1 MHRRSFVTGSGAFI
15 ALVSVGFGKGYA
27 AVTKKENFPPAP
39 QWKPSFR
46 QPTGKIIERISY
58 YLDGKRDFSVFRNG
72 TCVVLKQGLSDK
84 DAKSFSLTT
93 LSNIFNS
100 HPDMNPLSMDDG
112 NILVRYNQ
120 PAMNVV
126 LRDVARAHWPEIE
139 KHHLEGLAASEVLIT
154 PQGPNKFDDFGKQAL
169 LGRAYMF
176 MDAAAPEII
185 EIHRAN

>member
-1 MHRRSFVTGSGAFI
+1 MHRRPFVTGSVAFI
-15 ALVSVGFGKGYA
+15 ALALVGVGKGHA
-27 AVTKKENFPPAP
+27 AATKKENFPPVA

-46 QPTGKIIERISY
+46 QPTDKVIERISY

-72 TCVVLKQGLSDK
+72 TCVVLKQGLNDQ

-93 LSNIFNS
+93 LSTIFNS

-112 NILVRYNQ
+112 NILVRYNH

-126 LRDVARAHWPEIE
+126 LHDVARAHWPEIE
-139 KHHLEGLAASEVLIT
+139 QHHLEGLAESEVLIT

-185 EIHRAN
+185 KIHRAS